1 MDEFEAINGVGA
13 SEVDTLHEA
22 GYECIEDIQ
31 AASQSE
37 FSEING
43 IGKALATRIESQR
56 WRCRS
61 QQGDQK
67 GKDKHS
73 TEEGTEATDPNESI
87 ETTAQARGHADKN
100 A

>member
-43 IGKALATRIESQR
+43 IGKAPRHANRKPALATSKSVRRSKGQR
-56 WRCRS
+56 QTQHRGRDR
-61 QQGDQK
+61 GD
-67 GKDKHS
+67 
-73 TEEGTEATDPNESI
+73 
-87 ETTAQARGHADKN
+87 RL
-100 A
+100 